1 MIMKCYIYNALNL
14 NPPPG
19 VALGTYLSSQL
30 AFLFYNLNTI
40 LYLKKNILYRLFT
53 AYKYNMIQYIDKIN
67 VYFRFLLEKYVYLIF
82 IVQYVYF
89 IRSLFILYM
98 IKQLIQKRRLASF

>member
-1 MIMKCYIYNALNL
+1 
-14 NPPPG
+14 
-19 VALGTYLSSQL
+19 
-30 AFLFYNLNTI
+30 
-40 LYLKKNILYRLFT
+40 
-53 AYKYNMIQYIDKIN
+53 MIQYIDKIN